1 MSNGPKA
8 FFNQTDLKH
17 VQTTRYL
24 GQKTF
29 RLESSR
35 SKYTA
40 PLKPHLGQNLKLPK
54 FTRARPK
61 IHKPNNHTIVK
72 VIYFPCHVRP
82 KPHILAKITY
92 WLKIKYYKLEFALK
106 IVQSLICTNL

>member
-24 GQKTF
+24 ADLKHVQTTRYLADQKHLQNTRYFGQKPF

-35 SKYTA
+35 SEYTA
-40 PLKPHLGQNLKLPK
+40 PNKN
-54 FTRARPK
+54 
-61 IHKPNNHTIVK
+61 II
-72 VIYFPCHVRP
+72 
-82 KPHILAKITY
+82 
-92 WLKIKYYKLEFALK
+92 EF
-106 IVQSLICTNL
+106 

>member
-17 VQTTRYL
+17 VQTTGYL

-35 SKYTA
+35 SEYTA
-40 PLKPHLGQNLKLPK
+40 PMSHLFVRNQQNK
-54 FTRARPK
+54 T
-61 IHKPNNHTIVK
+61 
-72 VIYFPCHVRP
+72 
-82 KPHILAKITY
+82 
-92 WLKIKYYKLEFALK
+92 
-106 IVQSLICTNL
+106 

>member
-35 SKYTA
+35 SEYTA
-40 PLKPHLGQNLKLPK
+40 PRFQFNPSYIIILKFVFENKYFTILKLSC
-54 FTRARPK
+54 F
-61 IHKPNNHTIVK
+61 
-72 VIYFPCHVRP
+72 
-82 KPHILAKITY
+82 
-92 WLKIKYYKLEFALK
+92 LKTTFKENFQVSQY
-106 IVQSLICTNL
+106 

>member
-17 VQTTRYL
+17 VPTTRYL

-35 SKYTA
+35 SEYTA
-40 PLKPHLGQNLKLPK
+40 PNFVQ
-54 FTRARPK
+54 
-61 IHKPNNHTIVK
+61 ISTILVFFDK
-72 VIYFPCHVRP
+72 SEI
-82 KPHILAKITY
+82 
-92 WLKIKYYKLEFALK
+92 
-106 IVQSLICTNL
+106 

>member
-1 MSNGPKA
+1 MLNQPISQNHRSENLYISHRMSNGPKA

-35 SKYTA
+35 SEYTA
-40 PLKPHLGQNLKLPK
+40 PLYHFGKFLG
-54 FTRARPK
+54 
-61 IHKPNNHTIVK
+61 
-72 VIYFPCHVRP
+72 
-82 KPHILAKITY
+82 
-92 WLKIKYYKLEFALK
+92 
-106 IVQSLICTNL
+106 

>member
-8 FFNQTDLKH
+8 FFDQTDLKHVQTTRYLADLKPVQTTRYLADLKH

-35 SKYTA
+35 SVYTA
-40 PLKPHLGQNLKLPK
+40 SY
-54 FTRARPK
+54 FTCAQLRA
-61 IHKPNNHTIVK
+61 
-72 VIYFPCHVRP
+72 
-82 KPHILAKITY
+82 L
-92 WLKIKYYKLEFALK
+92 
-106 IVQSLICTNL
+106 

>member
-35 SKYTA
+35 SVYTA
-40 PLKPHLGQNLKLPK
+40 SKDDIE
-54 FTRARPK
+54 F
-61 IHKPNNHTIVK
+61 
-72 VIYFPCHVRP
+72 VIEFPCLLGHVLYINKRQYF
-82 KPHILAKITY
+82 ILNKKLKNVKIC
-92 WLKIKYYKLEFALK
+92 KIKH
-106 IVQSLICTNL
+106 

>member
-35 SKYTA
+35 SEYTA
-40 PLKPHLGQNLKLPK
+40 PFVQYMQNCYQL
-54 FTRARPK
+54 FTK
-61 IHKPNNHTIVK
+61 GK
-72 VIYFPCHVRP
+72 
-82 KPHILAKITY
+82 
-92 WLKIKYYKLEFALK
+92 
-106 IVQSLICTNL
+106 